1 MPEVSRPSNIPTVTF
16 ERLRFFPGGPGEF
29 WPAFVQS
36 LASHAGAAAGVV
48 MLRDESGA
56 WRVIASIGVGPQLGV
71 DAVQLAAAADAAQKD
86 GFTFERTKEG
96 ETAMIGLRLESGDA
110 KQACS
115 AVLITKGRTPNLQ
128 AVCAQLQLVADTP
141 LLYHNH
147 RRLQLADSQLG
158 QYSDALDLLLL
169 LNAQTR
175 FLGVS
180 LTFCNELAARFRG
193 FRVTLGWKQG
203 RYVRLQAVSH
213 MERFERKMEVVQ
225 KLESVMEEAFDQD
238 QEILWPTPEE
248 SLAIVRDHAAFSA
261 EQGSAFIVSLPLRV
275 DGEPV
280 GVVVIER
287 QESAFTDAELR
298 TLRLICDQSARR
310 ISDLKQSDC
319 WFGLRWARKA
329 RSWAGKLIGTEH
341 TGAKLL
347 AFTGML
353 VLVGVIF
360 IKVPY
365 RVEAPFLVRT
375 GALAQLPAPFDS
387 YIESLDARVG
397 DVVTA
402 GQPLLQLDARDL
414 RVSEAEAEAD
424 LRRFQAEADQAVSEQ
439 RLGEMRVAQE
449 RTAQAR
455 AALEMTRLRL
465 SQVKVS
471 APFDGVIVHGD
482 LRERI
487 GSPVKRGEVLFKVS
501 RINELYAELKVSER
515 DIHEVLAGA
524 HGELAFTS
532 RPDLGFPIRV
542 ERVEPSALAE
552 SEGNIFLVRADFAES
567 GTAWWRPGMSGLAK
581 VDVGR
586 RSILWVVTHR
596 AIDFLR
602 MRLWW

>member
-1 MPEVSRPSNIPTVTF
+1 MSEVTRPSNSPALSF
-16 ERLRFFPGGPGEF
+16 ERLRFFTGGPVEF
-29 WPAFVQS
+29 WPAFVQT
-36 LASHAGAAAGVV
+36 LAGHAGAAAGVI
-48 MLRDESGA
+48 MLRDETGA

-71 DAVQLAAAADAAQKD
+71 GAAELAAVADAAQSA
-86 GFTFERTKEG
+86 GFAFERIKEP
-96 ETAMIGLRLESGDA
+96 EIALIGLRLDGGDP
-110 KQACS
+110 KQMCS
-115 AVLITKGRTPNLQ
+115 AVLVTKGRTPNLQ

-141 LLYHNH
+141 LIYHNN

-180 LTFCNELAARFRG
+180 LTFCNELAARFRA
-193 FRVTLGWKQG
+193 FRVTLGWRQG

-225 KLESVMEEAFDQD
+225 KLEAVMEEAFDQD
-238 QEILWPTPEE
+238 QEILFPRPND
-248 SLAIVRDHAAFSA
+248 SLAIIRDQPAFA
-261 EQGSAFIVSLPLRV
+261 ESQGTAHLLSLPLRV

-280 GVVVIER
+280 GVVVFER
-287 QESAFTDAELR
+287 QENAFSEAELR

-310 ISDLKQSDC
+310 ISDLQQSDC
-319 WFGLRWARKA
+319 WFGRRWMRKGRA
-329 RSWAGKLIGTEH
+329 SAAKLIGAEH
-341 TGAKLL
+341 TGAKL
-347 AFTGML
+347 AAIIGMSIL
-353 VLVGVIF
+353 LGAIF

-365 RVEAPFLVRT
+365 RVEAPFMVRT

-387 YIESLDARVG
+387 YIDSLEARVG
-397 DVVTA
+397 DVVKA
-402 GQPLLQLDARDL
+402 DQVLLKLDSRDL

-439 RLGEMRVAQE
+439 KIGEMRIAQE

-465 SQVKVS
+465 SQVEVK

-487 GSPVKRGEVLFKVS
+487 GSPVKRGDVLFKVS
-501 RINELYAELKVSER
+501 RLNELYAELKVNER

-524 HGELAFTS
+524 AGELAFTS
-532 RPDLGFPIRV
+532 RPDLTFPIRV
-542 ERVEPSALAE
+542 ERVEPAAVAE

-581 VDVGR
+581 VEAGR
-586 RSILWVVTHR
+586 RSIFWVLTHR

>member
-1 MPEVSRPSNIPTVTF
+1 MPDVTRPSNSPAVSF
-16 ERLRFFPGGPGEF
+16 ERLRFFSGAPGEF

-36 LASHAGAAAGVV
+36 LAGHAGAVAGVV
-48 MLRDESGA
+48 MLRDETGT

-71 DAVQLAAAADAAQKD
+71 GAAPLAAVADAAQKD
-86 GFTFERTKEG
+86 GFAFERIKEP
-96 ETAMIGLRLESGDA
+96 EIALIGLRLESGDA
-110 KQACS
+110 KQICS
-115 AVLITKGRTPNLQ
+115 AVLITQGRTPNLQ

-141 LLYHNH
+141 LLYQNH

-169 LNAQTR
+169 LNGQTR

-180 LTFCNELAARFRG
+180 LTFCNELATRFRA
-193 FRVTLGWKQG
+193 FRVTLGWRQG

-225 KLESVMEEAFDQD
+225 KLEAVMEEAFDQD
-238 QEILWPTPEE
+238 QEILWPELE
-248 SLAIVRDHAAFSA
+248 DSLAIIRDHAAFAAS
-261 EQGSAFIVSLPLRV
+261 QGTAFLLSLPLRV

-287 QESAFTDAELR
+287 QESAFTEAELR

-310 ISDLKQSDC
+310 ISDLQQSDC
-319 WFGLRWARKA
+319 WFGRRWARKG
-329 RSWAGKLIGTEH
+329 RKWAAKLIGTEH
-341 TGAKLL
+341 TGAKLAAVL
-347 AFTGML
+347 GLL
-353 VLVGVIF
+353 VILGAIF
-360 IKVPY
+360 IQVPY
-365 RVEAPFLVRT
+365 RVEAPFMVRT

-387 YIESLDARVG
+387 YIESLEVRVG

-402 GQPLLQLDARDL
+402 DQVLLKLDSRDL

-439 RLGEMRVAQE
+439 RIGEMRVAQE

-465 SQVKVS
+465 SQVAVK
-471 APFDGVIVHGD
+471 APFEGVIVHGD

-501 RINELYAELKVSER
+501 RLNELYAELKVNER
-515 DIHEVLAGA
+515 DIHEVRSGAAG
-524 HGELAFTS
+524 EVAFTS
-532 RPDLGFPIRV
+532 RPDLGFPIRI

-552 SEGNIFLVRADFAES
+552 SEGNIFLVRADFSES

-581 VDVGR
+581 VDTGR
-586 RSILWVVTHR
+586 RSILWVLTHR